1 VKCFCFHYS
10 LLPRNPVI
18 PCISQNFHFLR
29 GAPKLGARLH
39 GLINRVNVSC
49 LFRSRFDWSN
59 CGVLRRRSLSRMR
72 MLIVIVIGVA
82 LSCFSLCPFL
92 YGPIIFEHLWQ
103 FEWLLCHD
111 ISTSTAFNLM
121 MTILLMKLKKKADSC
136 ERWQKRAKSET
147 KRKCPPPEISVKT
160 SIRRIHC
167 P

>member
-1 VKCFCFHYS
+1 MKVRDQGFNDELFISILCNSLDLILKVKWY
-10 LLPRNPVI
+10 I
-18 PCISQNFHFLR
+18 W
-29 GAPKLGARLH
+29 
-39 GLINRVNVSC
+39 
-49 LFRSRFDWSN
+49 SRFDWSN
-59 CGVLRRRSLSRMR
+59 CGVLRRSSLSRMR

-167 P
+167 PWWPALT